1 MTTILEMLSASVV
14 ILNERHLHTMAT
26 AYIIIVVVIVILN
39 EKDSLNLGAT
49 LRLMMSVRLVLM
61 VVFWRI
67 MHTFA

>member
-1 MTTILEMLSASVV
+1 
-14 ILNERHLHTMAT
+14 MAT